1 MWHLFCR
8 YVGSLSNGLL
18 ENANVDPDY
27 RFPIPFCSW
36 LVVLARAPVIV
47 HRTSCTVETRHKCAA
62 KDSLLDPRRI
72 SIHVDQSCA
81 IDKPSTSTLF
91 QTFPVRLSRKKS
103 GFNFTRVL
111 QFFFSCFYFIF
122 FYFPDNG
129 IPYLSCHKINQ
140 SNWKTIRNDHVFS
153 FEFHSDFNDLIS
165 ILFFSSSPFP
175 LYSIFKYS
183 IIGLGILLV
192 RKFRLL
198 MLESEA

>member
-103 GFNFTRVL
+103 GSVL
-111 QFFFSCFYFIF
+111 TSRACYNFFFFFPVFYFIF

-140 SNWKTIRNDHVFS
+140 SNWKTIRNDRVFS
-153 FEFHSDFNDLIS
+153 FEFRSNFNDSIS
-165 ILFFSSSPFP
+165 IFFFFFFFSILLS
-175 LYSIFKYS
+175 YSIFKYS
-183 IIGLGILLV
+183 IIGRG
-192 RKFRLL
+192 F
-198 MLESEA
+198 